1 MRGEPE
7 ESESDW
13 SSSGSESPPPAP
25 PPPRARTHAR
35 TQSHAPPPASYPEP
49 HHGHASAPAPAP
61 ARRLSIAGR
70 LLGSLNQVRAQ
81 NKENRE
87 NRDNRDNRD
96 NRERTKNEPPPPER
110 RRSSVADKS
119 SPMMRIKSWLDT
131 CNGQHNHH
139 CGGDDADTTTWRP
152 VYLVDSVERCLVK
165 AKPTDRYLALSY
177 VWGPLNPRRG
187 GPNAVVRLLKSNI
200 EAFQSEL
207 PEVDIPETILDAMYL
222 ARKLGFRYLWVDQLC
237 VVQDDDVDKD
247 NHIRHMPYIFANAY
261 LTIAAAYGDLYTGL
275 LPISPK
281 RPRDSKAG
289 GSTKDHN
296 ELLRQS
302 KWNTR
307 GWTLQEHLYSRRTVF
322 FFQDAVTWE
331 CHCELWQKSSLNIM
345 PKLRGS
351 NRHECIN
358 RLSSAILGYQHTPWP
373 DLDEYARIAADYS
386 ARRVTHVEDTLRAF
400 SGITSMLSRTFSDG
414 FMYGMPLMFL
424 DVALLWR
431 PQASIRRRAPPRA
444 PFLPSW
450 SWMGW
455 WFDGVP
461 VDLVLWRAA
470 ADYVEETSP
479 AKIGSNPKRFQS
491 MQTFRIKP
499 TISWNLTDRASTVP
513 VNNTGLRFRDLRSRK
528 NAGTPLP
535 RGWSRSGS
543 AFKHDSDRETIFKY
557 PVPVVDPPKDG
568 QHAPTTAEQTF
579 PGPLLS
585 FRTAAGLFDVDL
597 ADTMAPKDHSNPQL
611 AIGNIWSKS
620 GKWIGEFRAHDAWIG
635 VQTSNHDGGEKLE
648 FIAISTGMERKG
660 SFIFTPEKFEENK
673 DADGI
678 LDFVNVLWIERIG
691 SVCYRRGIGHILL
704 KAWNAQVRDQVD
716 IVLG

>member
-1 MRGEPE
+1 MLGQGQADR
-7 ESESDW
+7 SLS
-13 SSSGSESPPPAP
+13 
-25 PPPRARTHAR
+25 
-35 TQSHAPPPASYPEP
+35 
-49 HHGHASAPAPAP
+49 
-61 ARRLSIAGR
+61 RLE
-70 LLGSLNQVRAQ
+70 LCLGSAESASRRPQRRCATAQVQYRSLSVRAPGGGHSRDHSRC
-81 NKENRE
+81 NVSGKE
-87 NRDNRDNRD
+87 
-96 NRERTKNEPPPPER
+96 
-110 RRSSVADKS
+110 
-119 SPMMRIKSWLDT
+119 I
-131 CNGQHNHH
+131 G
-139 CGGDDADTTTWRP
+139 
-152 VYLVDSVERCLVK
+152 
-165 AKPTDRYLALSY
+165 LS
-177 VWGPLNPRRG
+177 L
-187 GPNAVVRLLKSNI
+187 
-200 EAFQSEL
+200 
-207 PEVDIPETILDAMYL
+207 
-222 ARKLGFRYLWVDQLC
+222 
-237 VVQDDDVDKD
+237 
-247 NHIRHMPYIFANAY
+247 PYIFANAY

-331 CHCELWQKSSLNIM
+331 CHCELWQKSSLISM

-351 NRHECIN
+351 NRHECTN

-479 AKIGSNPKRFQS
+479 AKVGSNQ
-491 MQTFRIKP
+491 
-499 TISWNLTDRASTVP
+499 
-513 VNNTGLRFRDLRSRK
+513 TGL
-528 NAGTPLP
+528 P
-535 RGWSRSGS
+535 
-543 AFKHDSDRETIFKY
+543 
-557 PVPVVDPPKDG
+557 
-568 QHAPTTAEQTF
+568 QF
-579 PGPLLS
+579 P
-585 FRTAAGLFDVDL
+585 
-597 ADTMAPKDHSNPQL
+597 
-611 AIGNIWSKS
+611 
-620 GKWIGEFRAHDAWIG
+620 
-635 VQTSNHDGGEKLE
+635 
-648 FIAISTGMERKG
+648 
-660 SFIFTPEKFEENK
+660 
-673 DADGI
+673 
-678 LDFVNVLWIERIG
+678 
-691 SVCYRRGIGHILL
+691 
-704 KAWNAQVRDQVD
+704 
-716 IVLG
+716 

>member
-1 MRGEPE
+1 MREP
-7 ESESDW
+7 ESDW
-13 SSSGSESPPPAP
+13 SSSGSESPPPGP
-25 PPPRARTHAR
+25 
-35 TQSHAPPPASYPEP
+35 
-49 HHGHASAPAPAP
+49 APAPAPAPAPRHAHAPPP
-61 ARRLSIAGR
+61 ARRLSIANR
-70 LLGSLNQVRAQ
+70 LLGSLNQVRKD
-81 NKENRE
+81 NKERA
-87 NRDNRDNRD
+87 
-96 NRERTKNEPPPPER
+96 KNEPPPPAKR
-110 RRSSVADKS
+110 RTSVADKS
-119 SPMMRIKSWLDT
+119 SPMMRIRSWLDT

-139 CGGDDADTTTWRP
+139 CNGDDPDDAATWRP
-152 VYLVDSVERCLVK
+152 VYLVDSVDRCLVK

-177 VWGPLNPRRG
+177 VWGPLNQRRG
-187 GPNAVVRLLKSNI
+187 GPNVVVQLLKSNI
-200 EAFQSEL
+200 EAFQSGL

-237 VVQDDDVDKD
+237 IVQDDDVDKE

-275 LPISPK
+275 LPISP
-281 RPRDSKAG
+281 RRHQSDPKAG
-289 GSTKDHN
+289 GSTKDHS

-302 KWNTR
+302 KWNNR
-307 GWTLQEHLYSRRTVF
+307 GWTLQELLYSRRTVF

-331 CHCELWQKSSLNIM
+331 CHCDLWQKSSSNIM

-351 NRHECIN
+351 SRQDCTN
-358 RLSSAILGYQHTPWP
+358 RLSSAILGFQHSPWP

-386 ARRVTHVEDTLRAF
+386 IRRVTYVEDTLRAF

-424 DVALLWR
+424 DIALLWR

-461 VDLVLWRAA
+461 VDLVLWKAA

-479 AKIGSNPKRFQS
+479 TKVGSNSKRLQS

-513 VNNTGLRFRDLRSRK
+513 VSNTGLRYRDLRSRK

-543 AFKHDSDRETIFKY
+543 SFKHDSDRATIFKY
-557 PVPVVDPPKDG
+557 PVPVLDPPRDG
-568 QHAPTTAEQTF
+568 QHAPTTAEHTF

-585 FRTAAGLFDVDL
+585 FKTAAGLFDVDL
-597 ADTMAPKDHSNPQL
+597 ADTMAPKDHSNPQI

-620 GKWIGEFRAHDAWIG
+620 GKWIGEFRAHDSWMG
-635 VQTSNHDGGEKLE
+635 VQTSNYDGGERLE

-660 SFIFTPEKFEENK
+660 SFIFTPERFEENK

-678 LDFVNVLWIERIG
+678 LDIVNVLWIERIG

>member
-1 MRGEPE
+1 MREPE
-7 ESESDW
+7 DDW

-25 PPPRARTHAR
+25 APPPHHA
-35 TQSHAPPPASYPEP
+35 HAAPPPA
-49 HHGHASAPAPAP
+49 
-61 ARRLSIAGR
+61 RRQSIANR
-70 LLGSLNQVRAQ
+70 LLGSLNQVRKD
-81 NKENRE
+81 NK
-87 NRDNRDNRD
+87 
-96 NRERTKNEPPPPER
+96 ERTKNEPPPPPTR

-119 SPMMRIKSWLDT
+119 SPMSRIRSWLDT

-139 CGGDDADTTTWRP
+139 CCGGDDSDATTWRP
-152 VYLVDSVERCLVK
+152 VYLVDSVERCLVR

-177 VWGPLNPRRG
+177 VWGPLNQRRG
-187 GPNAVVRLLKSNI
+187 GPNAVVQLLKSKI
-200 EAFQSEL
+200 EEFQSGL

-237 VVQDDDVDKD
+237 IVQDDEVDKE
-247 NHIRHMPYIFANAY
+247 NHIRHMPYIFANSY

-275 LPISPK
+275 LPISP
-281 RPRDSKAG
+281 RRHPRDSKAG
-289 GSTKDHN
+289 GSTKDHA

-307 GWTLQEHLYSRRTVF
+307 GWTFQELLYSRRTVF

-331 CHCELWQKSSLNIM
+331 CHCNLWQKSSVNIM

-351 NRHECIN
+351 SRHECAN
-358 RLSSAILGYQHTPWP
+358 RLSSAILGFQHPPWP

-386 ARRVTHVEDTLRAF
+386 ARRVTYVEDTLRAF

-424 DVALLWR
+424 DIALLWR

-470 ADYVEETSP
+470 ADYVEEASPTKVGSTS
-479 AKIGSNPKRFQS
+479 KRFQA
-491 MQTFRIKP
+491 MQSFRIKP
-499 TISWNLTDRASTVP
+499 TITWNLTDRASTVP
-513 VNNTGLRFRDLRSRK
+513 VANTGLRYRDLRSRK
-528 NAGTPLP
+528 NAGAALP

-543 AFKHDSDRETIFKY
+543 VFKHDSDRATIFKY
-557 PVPVVDPPKDG
+557 PVPVMDPPKDG
-568 QHAPTTAEQTF
+568 HHAPTTAEQTF

-585 FRTAAGLFDVDL
+585 FKTVSGLFDVDL
-597 ADTMAPKDHSNPQL
+597 ADTMAPKDHPNPQI
-611 AIGNIWSKS
+611 AVGNIWSKS
-620 GKWIGEFRAHDAWIG
+620 GKWIGEFRAHDAWMG
-635 VQTSNHDGGEKLE
+635 VQTSNYDGGEKLE

-660 SFIFTPEKFEENK
+660 SFIFTQERFEENK

-691 SVCYRRGIGHILL
+691 SVAYRRGIGHILL
-704 KAWNAQVRDQVD
+704 KAWSAQARDQVD

>member
-1 MRGEPE
+1 MREPE
-7 ESESDW
+7 DDW

-25 PPPRARTHAR
+25 GP
-35 TQSHAPPPASYPEP
+35 APPPHRAQ
-49 HHGHASAPAPAP
+49 AAPP
-61 ARRLSIAGR
+61 ARRQSIANR
-70 LLGSLNQVRAQ
+70 LLGSLQQVRKE
-81 NKENRE
+81 NKEKTA
-87 NRDNRDNRD
+87 
-96 NRERTKNEPPPPER
+96 TKNEPPPPPTR
-110 RRSSVADKS
+110 RRSSVAVADKS
-119 SPMMRIKSWLDT
+119 SPMMRIRTWLDT

-139 CGGDDADTTTWRP
+139 CCAGEDSDAITWHP

-165 AKPTDRYLALSY
+165 AKPRDRYLALSY
-177 VWGPLNPRRG
+177 VWGPLNQRRG
-187 GPNAVVRLLKSNI
+187 GPNEVVQLLKSNV
-200 EAFQSEL
+200 EEFQAGL
-207 PEVDIPETILDAMYL
+207 PEVDMPETILDAMYL

-237 VVQDDDVDKD
+237 IVQDDDVDKE
-247 NHIRHMPYIFANAY
+247 NHVRHMPYIFANAY

-275 LPISPK
+275 LPISP
-281 RPRDSKAG
+281 RRHARDAAKAV
-289 GSTKDHN
+289 GSTKDHS

-307 GWTLQEHLYSRRTVF
+307 GWTLQELLYSRRTVF

-331 CHCELWQKSSLNIM
+331 CHCNLWQKSSTNIM

-351 NRHECIN
+351 SRHDCVNRV
-358 RLSSAILGYQHTPWP
+358 SSAILGYQHAPWP

-386 ARRVTHVEDTLRAF
+386 ARRVTYVEDTLRAF
-400 SGITSMLSRTFSDG
+400 SGITSMLSRTFPDG

-424 DVALLWR
+424 DIALLWR

-444 PFLPSW
+444 PFFPSW

-470 ADYVEETSP
+470 ADYVEETSSTKVGP
-479 AKIGSNPKRFQS
+479 NSKRLQS
-491 MQTFRIKP
+491 LQTFRIKP
-499 TISWNLTDRASTVP
+499 TITWNLTDRASTVP
-513 VNNTGLRFRDLRSRK
+513 VANTGLRYRDLRSRK
-528 NAGTPLP
+528 NAGAPLP
-535 RGWSRSGS
+535 RGWSKSGS
-543 AFKHDSDRETIFKY
+543 FFKHDSDRGTLFKY

-585 FRTAAGLFDVDL
+585 FKTVTGFFDVDL
-597 ADTMAPKDHSNPQL
+597 ADTMAPKDHSNPQI

-620 GKWIGEFRAHDAWIG
+620 GKWVGEFRAHDSWLG
-635 VQTSNHDGGEKLE
+635 VQTSNYEGGEKLE

-673 DADGI
+673 DVDGI
-678 LDFVNVLWIERIG
+678 MDIVNVLWIERIG
-691 SVCYRRGIGHILL
+691 SVAYRRGIGHILL
-704 KAWNAQVRDQVD
+704 KAWSAQARDQVD
-716 IVLG
+716 ILLG

>member
-1 MRGEPE
+1 MRGEP

-35 TQSHAPPPASYPEP
+35 PQSHAPPPASAPEP
-49 HHGHASAPAPAP
+49 HHGHAPAPAP

-87 NRDNRDNRD
+87 NRENRDSRD
-96 NRERTKNEPPPPER
+96 NRERAKNEPPPPER

-152 VYLVDSVERCLVK
+152 AYFVDSVERCLVK
-165 AKPTDRYLALSY
+165 AKPADRYLALSY

-187 GPNAVVRLLKSNI
+187 SPNAVVRLLKSNI

-281 RPRDSKAG
+281 RQRDSKAS

-331 CHCELWQKSSLNIM
+331 CHCELWQKSSSNII

-351 NRHECIN
+351 NRHECVN
-358 RLSSAILGYQHTPWP
+358 RLSSAILGYQHPPWP

-479 AKIGSNPKRFQS
+479 AKVGSNSKRFQS

-543 AFKHDSDRETIFKY
+543 TFKHDSDRETIFKY

-611 AIGNIWSKS
+611 AIGNIWSKNN
-620 GKWIGEFRAHDAWIG
+620 KWIGEFRAHDAWIG